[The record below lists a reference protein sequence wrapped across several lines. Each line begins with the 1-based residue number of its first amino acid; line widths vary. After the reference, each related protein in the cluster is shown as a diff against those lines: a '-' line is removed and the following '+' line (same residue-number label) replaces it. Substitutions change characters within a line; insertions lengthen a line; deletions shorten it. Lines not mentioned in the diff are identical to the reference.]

1 MNLLSEHFTLETVRL
16 DVDVSSRKRLFEE
29 CALLFESA
37 YGIPHDE
44 AFEAIFEREKLGST
58 NLGEGCGIPHGRI
71 DGLAA
76 PAVVFIRLKTP
87 LACDSE
93 EPLRLIISIL
103 APNVETGAKAHLAL
117 LRETAVLL
125 QDASCRR
132 ALSEAPDAETVCR
145 FIHGW
150 EPPADLHD

>member
-103 APNVETGAKAHLAL
+103 APNAAYL
-117 LRETAVLL
+117 
-125 QDASCRR
+125 
-132 ALSEAPDAETVCR
+132 EAPACSS
-145 FIHGW
+145 FW
-150 EPPADLHD
+150 

>member
-58 NLGEGCGIPHGRI
+58 NLGEGCGI